1 MQWLIDNWAMVVAVL
16 FGVSEALALLPWFQS
31 NSVFQLIFNVI
42 KSLAGKGTPPQLK

>member
-1 MQWLIDNWAMVVAVL
+1 MQWLIDNWAMIVAVL
-16 FGVSEALALLPWFQS
+16 FGISEAIALVPGIQS